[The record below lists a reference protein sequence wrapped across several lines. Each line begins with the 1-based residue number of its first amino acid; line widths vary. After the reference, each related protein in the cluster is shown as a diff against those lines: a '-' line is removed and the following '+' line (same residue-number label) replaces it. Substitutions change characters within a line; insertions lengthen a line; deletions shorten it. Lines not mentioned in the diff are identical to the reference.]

1 MLTWRR
7 RTTMTDAIMQ
17 AYKDVEAAVERYT
30 KLLQEHVVILQNTEP
45 PGSDKLVRMS
55 QGSKA
60 MRDSAMIFLSYAK
73 YVAYGMPASEEMV
86 EDEIQ
91 G

>member
-1 MLTWRR
+1 MN
-7 RTTMTDAIMQ
+7 DPIVQ
-17 AYKDVEAAVERYT
+17 AYKDVETAVERYT
-30 KLLQEHVVILQNTEP
+30 KLLQDHVLMLQNTEAP
-45 PGSDKLVRMS
+45 ASDKVVRMT

-60 MRDSAMIFLSYAK
+60 MRDSAMIYLSYAK

>member
-1 MLTWRR
+1 
-7 RTTMTDAIMQ
+7 MTDEILK
-17 AYKDVEAAVERYT
+17 AYKEVELAVERYT
-30 KLLQEHVVILQNTEP
+30 KLLQEHAVMLQNIEP
-45 PGSDKLVRMS
+45 PGSDKVVRMT

-60 MRDSAMIFLSYAK
+60 MRDSAMIYLSYAK
-73 YVAYGMPASEEMV
+73 YVAYGMPSSEEMV

>member
-1 MLTWRR
+1 MN
-7 RTTMTDAIMQ
+7 DPIVQ
-17 AYKDVEAAVERYT
+17 AYKDVETAVERYT
-30 KLLQEHVVILQNTEP
+30 KLLQDHVLMLQNTEAP
-45 PGSDKLVRMS
+45 DSDKVVRMT

-60 MRDSAMIFLSYAK
+60 MRDSAMIYLSYAK

>member
-1 MLTWRR
+1 
-7 RTTMTDAIMQ
+7 MTDAILQ

-30 KLLQEHVVILQNTEP
+30 KLLQEHAVLLQNMEP
-45 PGSDKLVRMS
+45 PGSDKVVRMT

-60 MRDSAMIFLSYAK
+60 MRDSAMIYLSYAK
-73 YVAYGMPASEEMV
+73 YVAYGMPSSEEML

>member
-1 MLTWRR
+1 
-7 RTTMTDAIMQ
+7 MQ

-30 KLLQEHVVILQNTEP
+30 KLLQDHVVVLQNTEP
-45 PGSDKLVRMS
+45 PDSDKVVRMS

-60 MRDSAMIFLSYAK
+60 MRDSAMIYLSYAK

>member
-1 MLTWRR
+1 MN
-7 RTTMTDAIMQ
+7 DPIVQ
-17 AYKDVEAAVERYT
+17 AYKDVETAVERYT
-30 KLLQEHVVILQNTEP
+30 KLLQDHVLMLQNTEAH
-45 PGSDKLVRMS
+45 GSDKVVRMT

-60 MRDSAMIFLSYAK
+60 MRDSAMIYLSYAK

>member
-1 MLTWRR
+1 
-7 RTTMTDAIMQ
+7 MTDEILK
-17 AYKDVEAAVERYT
+17 AYKEVELAVERYT
-30 KLLQEHVVILQNTEP
+30 KLLQDHALMLQNIEP
-45 PGSDKLVRMS
+45 PGSDKVIRMT

-60 MRDSAMIFLSYAK
+60 MRDSAMIYLSYAK
-73 YVAYGMPASEEMV
+73 YVAYGMPSSEEMV

>member
-1 MLTWRR
+1 
-7 RTTMTDAIMQ
+7 MTDEILK
-17 AYKDVEAAVERYT
+17 AYKEVESAMERYIR
-30 KLLQEHVVILQNTEP
+30 LLHDHVTMLQNIEP
-45 PGSDKLVRMS
+45 PDSDKLVRLTA
-55 QGSKA
+55 GSKA
-60 MRDSAMIFLSYAK
+60 MTDSAAIYLSYAK

>member
-1 MLTWRR
+1 ML
-7 RTTMTDAIMQ
+7 DPIVQ
-17 AYKDVEAAVERYT
+17 AYKDVETAVERYT
-30 KLLQEHVVILQNTEP
+30 KLLQDHVLMLQNTEA
-45 PGSDKLVRMS
+45 PGSDKVVRMT

-60 MRDSAMIFLSYAK
+60 MRDSAMIYLSYAK

>member
-1 MLTWRR
+1 
-7 RTTMTDAIMQ
+7 MTDEILK
-17 AYKDVEAAVERYT
+17 AYKEVEKSVERYIN
-30 KLLQEHVVILQNTEP
+30 LLHDHVTMMQNVEP
-45 PGSDKLVRMS
+45 PGSDKLVRMTA
-55 QGSKA
+55 GSKA
-60 MRDSAMIFLSYAK
+60 MTDSAAIYLSYAK

>member
-1 MLTWRR
+1 
-7 RTTMTDAIMQ
+7 MTDAILQ
-17 AYKDVEAAVERYT
+17 AYKEVELAIERYT
-30 KLLQEHVVILQNTEP
+30 KLLQEHTVMLQNMEP
-45 PGSDKLVRMS
+45 PGSEKVVRMT

-60 MRDSAMIFLSYAK
+60 MRDSAMIYLSYAK
-73 YVAYGMPASEEMV
+73 YVAYGMPSSEEMV

>member
-1 MLTWRR
+1 
-7 RTTMTDAIMQ
+7 MTDAIMQ
-17 AYKDVEAAVERYT
+17 AYKDVETAVERYT
-30 KLLQEHVVILQNTEP
+30 KLLLDHVVVLQNTEK
-45 PGSDKLVRMS
+45 PGSDKLVRMTH
-55 QGSKA
+55 GSKA
-60 MRDSAMIFLSYAK
+60 MRDRAMIYLSYAK